1 MSVFS
6 QNDFLQL
13 FVGASPVAIST
24 GAISTLNDGEIG
36 LFTPS
41 GTRLTEANAATE
53 DEFIIVQGRA
63 SGEIPYVTGSIK
75 KADLVASKCTVKV
88 YSAATEQLDYIGY
101 NGTDGAIDV
110 LDDNLY
116 YIRLHIDQSKTSNH
130 GGIYV
135 KHGVY
140 KSDATGAT
148 QGEIAA
154 GLTENLIK
162 NFKKEPYRMIK
173 FERVVSNA
181 GTATSGGT
189 AAVVY
194 GSKFVTITESAGAA
208 ADAGKYN
215 ADAASIV
222 AGDYIRIGGTA
233 TTVGVYKVTATSGV
247 GTATAILTLDVPYQG
262 ASDSAVAAAS
272 MEVVTAANAATS
284 DFGIKLTAV
293 AQPWTLG
300 AIKYNKLKFK
310 TLLEDFGTTTV
321 TNSTASSPGSGEY
334 EQMAELEWFA
344 QGNEGQIYRDTVPS
358 LPARADVVDTNYDQ
372 IVLTV
377 HSTRNGTLNSDTARK
392 EYVLAI
398 PNSTP
403 AYAQTG
409 TADDITDVLE
419 VLIWGS
425 ANGNFTI

>member
-1 MSVFS
+1 MPVFS

-13 FVGASPVAIST
+13 FVGATPVAITT
-24 GAISTLNDGEIG
+24 GGISTLNDGEIG

-41 GTRLTEANAATE
+41 GTRLTEATAATAT
-53 DEFIIVQGRA
+53 EFIIVQGRGSSEVKLL
-63 SGEIPYVTGSIK
+63 SGIIK
-75 KADLVASKCTVKV
+75 KADLVAAKCTRKV
-88 YSAATEQLDYIGY
+88 YAAATEQVDYIGY

-116 YIRLHIDQSKTSNH
+116 YIRLHLDQSKTSNH
-130 GGIYV
+130 GGVYV

-140 KSDATGAT
+140 KSNPTSAT

-154 GLTENLIK
+154 GLISSLIS
-162 NFKKEPYRMIK
+162 NFKKEPYRLIK
-173 FERVVSNA
+173 FERVISDA
-181 GTATSGGT
+181 GVATSGGT

-194 GSKFVTITESAGAA
+194 GSKFVTISESAGAA

-215 ADAASIV
+215 ADAASIT

-233 TTVGVYKVTATSGV
+233 TTSPVYKVVATSGV

-262 ASDSAVAAAS
+262 ATNSAVAAAS
-272 MEVVTAANAATS
+272 MEVVTEALASAA

-293 AQPWTLG
+293 EQPWILG
-300 AIKYNKLKFK
+300 AIHYNKLKFK
-310 TLLEDFGTTTV
+310 TLLEDFGVTTV
-321 TNSTASSPGSGEY
+321 TNSTASSPGVGEY

-344 QGNEGQIYRDTVPS
+344 QGNEGTIYRKTVPTFV
-358 LPARADVVDTNYDQ
+358 PKADVVDTNYDQ

-377 HSTRNGTLNSDTARK
+377 HSTRNGMLNSDTAKK
-392 EYVLAI
+392 EYILAI

-403 AYAQTG
+403 AFAQSG

-425 ANGNFTI
+425 TNGNFTI